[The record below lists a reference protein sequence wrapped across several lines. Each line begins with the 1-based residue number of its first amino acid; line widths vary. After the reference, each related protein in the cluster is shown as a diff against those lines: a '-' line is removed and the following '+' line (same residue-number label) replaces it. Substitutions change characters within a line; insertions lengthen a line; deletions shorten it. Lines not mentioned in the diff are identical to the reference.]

1 MPITIDHRDIQ
12 EALKK
17 FDIDSSEYYLEFN
30 NDNDVVFMHW
40 VSDPEKIT
48 NYLRHSAGCLAIQLK
63 GTWFYEEDLPDDY
76 GTYPL
81 INCRYILET
90 I

>member
-1 MPITIDHRDIQ
+1 MPITLNQRDIQ
-12 EALKK
+12 EALNQ
-17 FDIDSSEYYLEFN
+17 FHIDSSEYYLEFN
-30 NDNDVVFMHW
+30 NDVVFMHW
-40 VSDPEKIT
+40 VADPEKVS
-48 NYLRHSAGCLAIQLK
+48 NYLRNSAGCLAIQLK
-63 GTWFYEEDLPDDY
+63 GTWFYEEYVPDDY